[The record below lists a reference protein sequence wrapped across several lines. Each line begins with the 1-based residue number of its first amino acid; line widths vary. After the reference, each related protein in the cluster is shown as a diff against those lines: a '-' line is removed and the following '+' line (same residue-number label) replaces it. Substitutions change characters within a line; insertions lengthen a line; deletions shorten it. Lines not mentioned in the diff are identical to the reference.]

1 MGRKEKKVK
10 TQEEEISEL
19 DVRTQGVTDAKD
31 LEPVT
36 LGILRKEKIG
46 NPLLAVE
53 LFVML
58 VVVLASMGAITESL
72 TSNDGFLHGII
83 YGVTGI
89 DTSTDP
95 QEQKGDLNLKITQK
109 LTDESTFVYDNIVI
123 KKVKITENYMEGLM
137 ATKNNQ
143 EINLDELE
151 LYMLIYPPS
160 DQSEGAEVGI
170 FKLSGTISSVD
181 TQFKYTL
188 AGVNFNDRLNYF
200 GKVKDYKNLKYP
212 TKTLELDEAGKA
224 KLTCS
229 KDDRVIEYVFKG
241 IVLTEIHDRV
251 TYLHSSAVDNN
262 VYLKDYNAYEQKKQ
276 RYGDIATIEETDDGF
291 VYVCNIDLTVEG
303 FKYPAVN
310 DPEYYSPSLSAES
323 TDIEVIHFAMTGKG
337 YDCK

>member
-19 DVRTQGVTDAKD
+19 DIRTQGVTDAKD
-31 LEPVT
+31 LEAVT
-36 LGILRKEKIG
+36 LGVLRKEKIG
-46 NPLLAVE
+46 NPMLAIE

-58 VVVLASMGAITESL
+58 IVVLLSMGAITESL
-72 TSNDGFLHGII
+72 TSNDGFLHGIF
-83 YGVTGI
+83 YKVTGI

-95 QEQKGDLNLKITQK
+95 DKPQGDLNLKVTQK

-123 KKVKITENYMEGLM
+123 KKVKITDNYMEGLM

-143 EINLDELE
+143 EINLDEME

-160 DQSEGAEVGI
+160 DQSDGAEVGI
-170 FKLSGTISSVD
+170 FKLTGTINSVD
-181 TQFKYTL
+181 TQFKFTL
-188 AGVNFNDRLNYF
+188 ANVNFNDRLNYY

-212 TKTLELDEAGKA
+212 SKTLELDEAGKA
-224 KLTCS
+224 KLTCT
-229 KDDRVIEYVFKG
+229 KNDREIEYVFKG
-241 IVLTEIHDRV
+241 ISLVEIHDRV
-251 TYLHSSAVDNN
+251 TYLHSSVTDNA
-262 VYLKDYNAYEQKKQ
+262 VYLKDYNLYEQKKN
-276 RYGDIATIEETDDGF
+276 RYGDIASIEETDDGF
-291 VYVCNIDLTVEG
+291 VYICNIDLTVEG
-303 FKYPAVN
+303 FKYPAIN